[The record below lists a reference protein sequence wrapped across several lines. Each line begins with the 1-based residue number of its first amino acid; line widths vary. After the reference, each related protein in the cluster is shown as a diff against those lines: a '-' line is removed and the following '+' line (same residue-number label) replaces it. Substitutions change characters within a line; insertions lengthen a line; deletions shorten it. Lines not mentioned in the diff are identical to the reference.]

1 MAWVKAAVTFV
12 ASIWGTIKAVAAVAY
27 VIYLWKQYKKAN
39 QSPTY
44 GFDIQTQSSNE
55 LPVPVIY
62 GRVKA
67 AGNIVWQ
74 RMSYDKSTIY
84 AFVAFSEGPIEDF
97 EDVRANDIPISEL
110 PGCPYTAYLGTPD
123 QVIDERCPGGVG
135 FFEHLNYGGKVVE
148 LGPGNYTAAALAR
161 VGLVYERNDNG
172 NIRYSGSWL
181 SSVKVNHHKV
191 TLYSGENFDGHTW
204 VLTEDNPR
212 LSTLIPD
219 ANDRVYSIKIE
230 PLTNADRAKIVGG
243 LRHVAYIAFTIK
255 AGDKISG
262 GMPNFTAIVKGR
274 KVRVW
279 ENESWVTKFSEN
291 PVWHLYDLLT
301 HTRYGGGYTDS
312 QINIEGFKTAAAFC
326 DEILSDGQP
335 RFTEGI
341 IIDWVDSLPDIVDQ
355 IRFTCR
361 GYVVS
366 YNGKLTFKIEQPEE
380 PCQHFSMENI
390 VEDSLEIY
398 VPGKD
403 EEWQKVTVTYCEPNQ
418 NWAKLPAQSVDESNP
433 LHPVQKDFTIVGV
446 NRLSQASRLAYF
458 YRVYSKYCRFSGK
471 FKTTIRALNRIP
483 GDVITITDD
492 IMGWVEKPVRI
503 LEIRHAGDHIH
514 EIYFREYNETIYS
527 DAMGSAEP
535 TPNYSELPNPF
546 APPPDPTNLVVVESS
561 YVQPSGEVIPEIR
574 ITFDPGYCFNY
585 AYSLIQLSED
595 GGETWQD
602 KGQTLEGKTFISGIR
617 TNYNYLVKVKTISQQ
632 NIPSVGVVS
641 SISIEGKNQPPSD
654 VPKLTITQ
662 NRGML
667 RATVILVDDPDV
679 EEYELRFGP
688 TWDNSDRAIP
698 NFRGPTSEEFEAP
711 YEGTLTF
718 WVKAVDRMG
727 LKSAKA
733 TKAVIEVYNVPPKN
747 YIYQKDENLANWTAQ
762 NMYLDPWGRWQIVSL
777 ETINDYDSFFDMF
790 EDPTITLHE
799 SPQLIL
805 PTIDLGDKVLQPD
818 CYYIDPW
825 GVLKLRS
832 VETIDTYE
840 TFFDMFED
848 STLTRVTAEY
858 IMTTFLGV
866 HIAYNQGPNTRIDSY
881 FHTRA
886 DGDQWSEWQSTQ
898 NKQFVGKRIEIRL
911 IPVSLDRKTNVAISA
926 ATIEVDVPD
935 VTERQTNIPVPVEGV
950 HIKFKQRYWDPPLID
965 KLSTRKLDGTSA
977 TNRVINRTEKGCDIF
992 ILENGE
998 PIEGVI
1004 EVLEV
1009 RGF

>member
-1 MAWVKAAVTFV
+1 MGGLAAAVNVFF
-12 ASIWGTIKAVAAVAY
+12 AGAIWAAVKAVATVAY
-27 VIYLWKQYKKAN
+27 VIYLWKQRKKAN

-55 LPVPVIY
+55 LTIPVVY

-67 AGNIVWQ
+67 GGNIVWQ
-74 RMSYDKSTIY
+74 SMSPDKSTIY
-84 AFVAFSEGPIEDF
+84 ALVAFSEGPIEGF
-97 EDVRANDIPISEL
+97 EDIRANDIPINEL
-110 PGCPYTAYLGTPD
+110 PGCSYTEYLGTPD
-123 QVIDERCPGGVG
+123 QMIDSRVRGG
-135 FFEHLNYGGKVVE
+135 N
-148 LGPGNYTAAALAR
+148 
-161 VGLVYERNDNG
+161 VYFYADPN
-172 NIRYSGSWL
+172 YSGDWRTLGLGDHNAASLRAAGMVTKFDDGPYFNSWV
-181 SSVKVNHHKV
+181 SSVKTNGRIV
-191 TLYSGENFDGHTW
+191 TLYSGDNFNGYSW
-204 VLTEDNPR
+204 VLTEDAPW
-212 LSTLIPD
+212 LGEAD
-219 ANDRVYSIKIE
+219 DGVYSVRIQEGPYSDAVK
-230 PLTNADRAKIVGG
+230 KVGG
-243 LRHVAYIAFTIK
+243 LRHVAYIAFTI
-255 AGDKISG
+255 AASDRISG

-279 ENESWVTKFSEN
+279 ENESWVTKWTEN
-291 PVWHLYDLLT
+291 PAWHLYDLLT
-301 HTRYGGGYTDS
+301 HTRYGGGYTDN
-312 QINIEGFKTAAAFC
+312 QINIEGLKTAAAFC
-326 DEILSDGQP
+326 DEILDDGQP

-366 YNGKLTFKIEQPEE
+366 YNGRLTFKVEQPEE

-398 VPGKD
+398 MPGKD
-403 EEWQKVTVTYCEPNQ
+403 EEWQKVTVTYCEPGQ

-433 LHPVQKDFTIVGV
+433 LNPIKKDFTIVGV
-446 NRLSQASRLAYF
+446 NRFSQASRLAYF

-514 EIYFREYNETIYS
+514 EIYFREYNETIYT
-527 DAMGSAEP
+527 DALGSAEP

-546 APPPDPTNLVVVESS
+546 APPPDPTNLLVTESS
-561 YVQPSGEVIPEIR
+561 YVQPSGEIMPEIR
-574 ITFDPGYCFNY
+574 VTFTPGQCFNY
-585 AYSLIQLSED
+585 SYSLVQLSED

-602 KGQTLEGKTFISGIR
+602 KGQTLEGKTFISGVR
-617 TNYNYLVKVKTISQQ
+617 ANYNYLVRVKTVSQQ
-632 NIPSVGVVS
+632 NVQSDGVVS
-641 SISIEGKNQPPSD
+641 SITVKGKNQPPSD

-667 RATVILVDDPDV
+667 RATVTLVDDPDV

-911 IPVSLDRKTNVAISA
+911 NPVSLDRKTNVAISA